1 MSQNIEIHAELREDV
16 GKGASRRLRRSAEH
30 VPAIIYGGE
39 TAPEK
44 LTLSTHELTKAMQ
57 AEAFFSQI
65 LDVIVK
71 GKTQQ
76 AVLRD
81 LQRNPANDRVL
92 HIDFMRISA
101 NKPIQVSVPFHFVD
115 EDQCIG
121 VREGGGVINHPMTEV
136 EISCLPADLPE
147 YLEVFM
153 AQLELNQ
160 AVHLT
165 DVAVPPGVTI
175 VALSHS
181 DDYDSVVASVAV
193 PRVIEE
199 EVEEVV
205 DEELE
210 ADAEAGEGEGAED
223 EGDAPAEGSAKDA
236 ASDD

>member
-30 VPAIIYGGE
+30 VPGIIYGGDN
-39 TAPEK
+39 TPQN
-44 LTLSTHELTKAMQ
+44 LTLSTRELRKVMQ
-57 AEAFFSQI
+57 IEAFFSQI
-65 LDVIVK
+65 LDIIVK

-81 LQRNPANDRVL
+81 LQRNPANDRVI
-92 HIDFMRISA
+92 HIDFLRISA
-101 NKPIQVSVPFHFVD
+101 DKAIQVSVPFHFVD
-115 EDQCIG
+115 EDKCIG
-121 VREGGGVINHPMTEV
+121 VREGGGVISHTMTEV
-136 EISCLPADLPE
+136 EISCLPGDLPE
-147 YLEVFM
+147 YLEVYM

-160 AVHLT
+160 LVHLS
-165 DVAVPPGVTI
+165 DVALPQGVTI
-175 VALSHS
+175 VALSHGEPQ
-181 DDYDSVVASVAV
+181 DSVVASVAI

-210 ADAEAGEGEGAED
+210 GEAEAGEGEGAED
-223 EGDAPAEGSAKDA
+223 EGDAPAEGAAKGE

>member
-16 GKGASRRLRRSAEH
+16 GKGASRRLRRSNEH
-30 VPAIIYGGE
+30 VPGIIYG
-39 TAPEK
+39 ADADPIN
-44 LTLSTHELTKAMQ
+44 LTLSTHELTKVMQ
-57 AEAFFSQI
+57 IEAFFSQI

-81 LQRNPANDRVL
+81 LQRNPANDRVV
-92 HIDFMRISA
+92 HVDFMRISA
-101 NKPIQVSVPFHFVD
+101 DKAIQVSVPFHFID
-115 EDQCIG
+115 EDTCIG
-121 VREGGGVINHPMTEV
+121 VREGGGVISHTMTEV

-147 YLEVFM
+147 YLQVFM

-160 AVHLT
+160 LVHLT
-165 DVAVPPGVTI
+165 DIALPQGVTI
-175 VALSHS
+175 VALQGEPQ
-181 DDYDSVVASVAV
+181 DAVVASVAI

-210 ADAEAGEGEGAED
+210 GDVEAGEGEGAEG
-223 EGDAPAEGSAKDA
+223 EGGAPADDA
-236 ASDD
+236 AKGEASD

>member
-30 VPAIIYGGE
+30 VPGIIYGGD
-39 TAPEK
+39 TAPQN
-44 LTLSTHELTKAMQ
+44 LTLTTRELRKVMQ
-57 AEAFFSQI
+57 IEAFFSQI
-65 LDVIVK
+65 LDVFVE
-71 GKTQQ
+71 GKKQQ

-81 LQRNPANDRVL
+81 LQRNPANDRVM

-115 EDQCIG
+115 EDECIG
-121 VREGGGVINHPMTEV
+121 VREGGGVISHTMTEV

-153 AQLELNQ
+153 ARLELNQ

-165 DVAVPPGVTI
+165 DVALPPGVTI

-181 DDYDSVVASVAV
+181 DDHDRVVASVAV

-205 DEELE
+205 DE
-210 ADAEAGEGEGAED
+210 
-223 EGDAPAEGSAKDA
+223 
-236 ASDD
+236 